1 LSNIRAGAISGINGT
16 DPVTLTKQSAA
27 KAWVSFQGTG
37 TVSIKDSFN
46 VSSISDIGTG
56 NYRAYYTSN
65 MEDADYCILTAGASL
80 TAGSGSG
87 GKNISS
93 YTEYNL
99 VNSAGISNFN
109 ASGSGYED
117 VSRVFVHVT
126 GDLA

>member
-1 LSNIRAGAISGINGT
+1 MSNIRAGAISGINGT

-37 TVSIKDSFN
+37 AVSIKDSFN

-109 ASGSGYED
+109 ASGTGYED

>member
-1 LSNIRAGAISGINGT
+1 MSTLNVANVTDGTTSVPTGYVVNG
-16 DPVTLTKQSAA
+16 SA
-27 KAWVSFQGTG
+27 KAWVNFQGTG
-37 TVSIKDSFN
+37 TVSIIDSLN

>member
-1 LSNIRAGAISGINGT
+1 MSNIRTGTISGVNGT
-16 DPVTLTKQSAA
+16 DPVTLTKQVAA
-27 KAWVSFQGTG
+27 KTWINFQGTG
-37 TVSIKDSFN
+37 TVSIIDSFN
-46 VSSISDIGTG
+46 GSSISDIGTG
-56 NYRAYYTSN
+56 NYRAYYTSS

-80 TAGSGSG
+80 TAGAGSG

-109 ASGSGYED
+109 ASGSSYED
-117 VSRVFVHVT
+117 VSRVFVNVT